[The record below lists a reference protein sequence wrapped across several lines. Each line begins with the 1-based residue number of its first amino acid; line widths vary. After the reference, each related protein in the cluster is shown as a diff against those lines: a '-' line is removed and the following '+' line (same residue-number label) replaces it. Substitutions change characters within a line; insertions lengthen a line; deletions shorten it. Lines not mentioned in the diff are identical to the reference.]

1 MRRAHHG
8 LLRRGMVGRPDFDNK
23 QLRGDAADG
32 FLSLWSLLPWHCDRI
47 PGFSLDCAVAHLDA
61 ANRTLICLMFAARS
75 KLVAS
80 MVTLLLLPL
89 SIRASRLLDCW
100 ASDA

>member
-1 MRRAHHG
+1 MAICG
-8 LLRRGMVGRPDFDNK
+8 AGWCGRPDFDNK

-32 FLSLWSLLPWHCDRI
+32 FLSLLPWHCDRI

-100 ASDA
+100 ASES